1 MCKEKTYDG
10 TPYEV
15 KVSRTVWSGGK
26 GSDNIKTLPITIY
39 EGLKEGE
46 RIMEKI
52 RNLNLEL
59 VDMDEVVN
67 HPKHYTTGNIEVI
80 DYIEDQN
87 LGYCLGNAVKYISRA
102 GKKDPSKE
110 IEDLYKAAWY
120 VNRRIK
126 ELEIQKMEE
135 ESRKDGVNPLPGDVL
150 R

>member
-1 MCKEKTYDG
+1 
-10 TPYEV
+10 
-15 KVSRTVWSGGK
+15 
-26 GSDNIKTLPITIY
+26 
-39 EGLKEGE
+39 
-46 RIMEKI
+46 MEKI

-80 DYIEDQN
+80 D
-87 LGYCLGNAVKYISRA
+87 CLGNAVKYISRA